1 MKYCVLGVSLLC
13 LVGCSTQGGNA
24 NSSSKSTVATEKA
37 QVCAGC
43 HGLNVKKG
51 IVDAPPLAGRSYDE
65 LVVAIQK
72 VHEYYV
78 TQPSLMHDFSSDDI
92 HDIATYF
99 SNLK

>member
-1 MKYCVLGVSLLC
+1 MKHYLLGMSLLC
-13 LVGCSTQGGNA
+13 VIGCSTHGSDA
-24 NSSSKSTVATEKA
+24 SSTSKTITATEKA
-37 QVCAGC
+37 QVCANC
-43 HGLNVKKG
+43 HAPNAKKG
-51 IVDAPPLAGRSYDE
+51 IVEAPSLAGRSYDD

-78 TQPSLMHDFSSDDI
+78 SQPSLMHDFKQEDI